1 MSQEDRTER
10 ATSRENDSEMF
21 RLLAS
26 KPTRARGGTAAMLT
40 SAAVHAGLAAGLVW
54 ATLAAGSETEED
66 DEEVTVIEIAE
77 EFVPP
82 PPPPPPPEAPP
93 PPQVDIPK
101 GFQTLTTPVV
111 ITPDIPPP
119 GEEIS
124 EEDFTGEGVEGGR
137 ATGTELVGPPGE
149 GDNVSGTFAFTPYTV
164 KPKCKS
170 ACSPEDILRHV
181 PPLLKRSGVSCNLTV
196 GIRIDTQGNVTATDM
211 LKSSGNPGCDSAA
224 DAWARTTKWTTAYNR
239 DQAVTVWIAQ
249 PVSITTQ

>member
-1 MSQEDRTER
+1 MTHEDRTEQE
-10 ATSRENDSEMF
+10 SNSEMF

-26 KPTRARGGTAAMLT
+26 KPPRTKGSLSAMLT
-40 SAAVHAGLAAGLVW
+40 SAVVHAAIAAGLVW

-66 DEEVTVIEIAE
+66 EEEITLVELAEEV
-77 EFVPP
+77 VPP
-82 PPPPPPPEAPP
+82 PPPPPPPNAPP
-93 PPQVDIPK
+93 PPTVDIPK

-124 EEDFTGEGVEGGR
+124 EDDFTGEGMEGGR
-137 ATGTELVGPPGE
+137 ADGTEVVGPPGP
-149 GDNVSGTFAFTPYTV
+149 GDDVGTVFTFTPYTV
-164 KPKCKS
+164 KPKCQ
-170 ACSPEDILRHV
+170 AGCSPDDILRHV
-181 PPLLKRSGVSCNLTV
+181 PALLKRSGVSCNLTV

-224 DAWARTTKWTTAYNR
+224 DAWARTTKWTTAFNR
-239 DQAVTVWIAQ
+239 DQAVVVWIAQ